1 MTEIQIV
8 AIILFLLTFVA
19 ILSGK
24 VNRTVAAL
32 VGATVMVAL
41 GHFMGFYSEHEAIS
55 SIDFDTVGLLLGM
68 MSLVALLEKTG
79 FIQYLAIAVTKWSR
93 GRPWLLLVVLGTA
106 TTLASMFLDNVTVII
121 LMGSVTIMICE
132 LLGISP
138 IPYLI
143 AEALLSDTG
152 GVATMVGDP
161 PNIIIATAADFTF
174 VDFLTHLA
182 PIVIVAWLAALVT
195 LRVTFRR
202 DLSASTNIGVLKGL
216 DEKAAL
222 TDPVAT
228 RKVLVVLAAVIAG
241 FSLQSQLGLSPA
253 HVALTGAIVALA
265 WVRADIDEVLKLVD
279 WSVLVFFIGLFIMVG
294 GVEASGVFDLV
305 IMVGGVEASGVF
317 DLVTG
322 SVVELAAQQPLVAGL
337 ALLWFSAIMSAVV
350 DNVPFTIAMVP
361 IIKQLGTL
369 GIPTSYLYWA
379 LALGAGFGGNG
390 TLIGSTANVVTV
402 SISERTSTPITSR
415 TWMKSGLPVMIV
427 TCIIASILYA
437 IFFSWMNTP

>member
-253 HVALTGAIVALA
+253 HVALTGAIIALA

-279 WSVLVFFIGLFIMVG
+279 WSVLVFFIGLF
-294 GVEASGVFDLV
+294 

>member
-1 MTEIQIV
+1 
-8 AIILFLLTFVA
+8 
-19 ILSGK
+19 
-24 VNRTVAAL
+24 
-32 VGATVMVAL
+32 
-41 GHFMGFYSEHEAIS
+41 
-55 SIDFDTVGLLLGM
+55 
-68 MSLVALLEKTG
+68 
-79 FIQYLAIAVTKWSR
+79 
-93 GRPWLLLVVLGTA
+93 
-106 TTLASMFLDNVTVII
+106 
-121 LMGSVTIMICE
+121 MICE
-132 LLGISP
+132 LLGVSP

-174 VDFLTHLA
+174 IDFLTHLA

-195 LRVTFRR
+195 LRVVFRR

-253 HVALTGAIVALA
+253 HVALTGAIIALA
-265 WVRADIDEVLKLVD
+265 WVRADIDEILKLVD
-279 WSVLVFFIGLFIMVG
+279 WSVLIFFIALFILVG
-294 GVEASGVFDLV
+294 GVEASGVF
-305 IMVGGVEASGVF
+305 G
-317 DLVTG
+317 LVTG
-322 SVVELAAQQPLVAGL
+322 RVAELAAQQPLAAGL

-402 SISERTSTPITSR
+402 SISEKTSTPITSR

-427 TCIIASILYA
+427 TCIVASVLYA
-437 IFFSWMNTP
+437 IFFAWMNTP